1 MRKNLNHKHNG
12 QEKNSNYS
20 HVEHQDNEI
29 VTKTCCGEQGKHS
42 HEDHHQHEHCQD
54 AGHSHQDHH
63 HKNHSHDH
71 EHQKH
76 THHGHN
82 HAEHS
87 HATGCCSAQHEMA
100 TNELTNKPAAQVYH
114 IEGMDCG
121 SCALTLQKHV
131 QKSLNMSEVE
141 VNFSTAKMRL
151 GKKANVEQVLQAI
164 TEAGYKGTYQDG
176 NDRLASVEPEAWWR
190 NEAVWRTGTAGFF
203 ILAGLILHA
212 FQLELLGNSAYAIA
226 MVIAG
231 LKPLK
236 AAWYALK
243 SKSADMN
250 LLMSLAAIGAAFI
263 GEWLEGATVV
273 FLFGLGNALQT
284 LSINKTRQSIR
295 SLLRLAPKEAIV
307 YRGAEWVSIPVKD
320 VLVGERLLIKAGEGI
335 PLDGFIVKGISTFN
349 QAPITGESMPVDK
362 GVGDTLFAGSINETD
377 VVEMEVTKI
386 GSDSTLA
393 RIIHLVEEA
402 QEKKAPT
409 EQFVEK
415 FARIYTPIVIVV
427 ALAVIILPPLFT
439 GEWQHWFYR
448 GLELL
453 VIACPCAL
461 VISTPVAVVS
471 AIGSA
476 ARHGVLIKGGA
487 ALEMIGHLKQVAFDK
502 TGTITTGKLQVEKI
516 LTLQER
522 TETEILE
529 KAAMIEQSS
538 HHPIATAILLQA
550 RENEILPQNSDHHQT
565 IVGKGASATLSGIT
579 YLAGNEK
586 LFIEYNVELGLLQEQ
601 IKEEQQAG
609 KTIVLVGTTKEI
621 WGALI
626 ISDTIRP
633 TSQQVM
639 QQLQGIGVKTL
650 LLTGDNAGAA
660 QHMAQKVG
668 IGHVQAGLL
677 PEDKLEAI
685 KVAKKREGGTI
696 AMVGDGINDAPALAT
711 ADVGIA
717 MGGAGTDTAMETA
730 GIVLMADDLE
740 KLPYV
745 IRLSQQALAI
755 IKQNIYFSL
764 LIKAIALLLIIPNW
778 LTLWMAVISDTG
790 AAMIVILNSMRLL
803 RK

>member
-1 MRKNLNHKHNG
+1 MRKKLNHKHNG

-29 VTKTCCGEQGKHS
+29 VTKTCCGEQGQHS
-42 HEDHHQHEHCQD
+42 HADHHQHEHCQD
-54 AGHSHQDHH
+54 AGNSHQEHH

-71 EHQKH
+71 EHHKH

-295 SLLRLAPKEAIV
+295 SLLSLAPKEAIV

-633 TSQQVM
+633 TSKQVM

-685 KVAKKREGGTI
+685 KVAKKREDGTI

>member
-29 VTKTCCGEQGKHS
+29 VTKTCCGEQGQHS

-63 HKNHSHDH
+63 HKNHRHDH

-522 TETEILE
+522 TATEILE

-685 KVAKKREGGTI
+685 KVAKKREDGTI

>member
-1 MRKNLNHKHNG
+1 MRKDPNDKHNG
-12 QEKNSNYS
+12 HVKNSNDS
-20 HVEHQDNEI
+20 HVEHQDNEA
-29 VTKTCCGEQGKHS
+29 VAKTCCGDHGKHS
-42 HEDHHQHEHCQD
+42 NDDHQYNEHCED
-54 AGHSHQDHH
+54 TGHSHHVHH
-63 HKNHSHDH
+63 HHEHKHIHDEHNHEGHSHGT
-71 EHQKH
+71 E
-76 THHGHN
+76 
-82 HAEHS
+82 
-87 HATGCCSAQHEMA
+87 CCSTEHELAASVLANNA
-100 TNELTNKPAAQVYH
+100 TAQVYH
-114 IEGMDCG
+114 IKGMDCG
-121 SCALTLQKHV
+121 SCAMTLQKHV
-131 QKSLNMSEVE
+131 QKTLNIPEVE

-151 GKKANVEQVLQAI
+151 GKKANVEKVLQAI
-164 TEAGYKGTYQDG
+164 TEAGYKGTYEDG
-176 NDRLASVEPEAWWR
+176 SDRLSPAEQEKWWQ
-190 NEAVWRTGTAGFF
+190 NDAVQRTGTAGFF
-203 ILAGLILHA
+203 ILVGIVLQAY
-212 FQLELLGNSAYAIA
+212 QVELLGNAAYAVA
-226 MVIAG
+226 MLVAG

-250 LLMSLAAIGAAFI
+250 LLMTLAALGAAFI

-307 YRGAEWVSIPVKD
+307 FRNQEWVSIPVKD
-320 VLVGERLLIKAGEGI
+320 VEVGERLLIKAGEGI

-362 GVGDTLFAGSINETD
+362 EVGDTLFAGSINETS

-415 FARIYTPIVIVV
+415 FARIYTPIVIIV

-487 ALEMIGHLKQVAFDK
+487 ALEIIGHLKQVAFDK
-502 TGTITTGKLQVEKI
+502 TGTITTGKLHVEKI
-516 LTLQER
+516 LTLQQH
-522 TETEILE
+522 TETEILA

-538 HHPIATAILLQA
+538 HHPIASAILLHA
-550 RENEILPQNSDHHQT
+550 RAEGILAQDSDNHQT
-565 IVGKGASATLSGIT
+565 LVGKGASATLAGIT

-586 LFIEYNVELGLLQEQ
+586 LFTEHGVELALLQDQ

-609 KTIVLVGTTKEI
+609 KTIVLVGTTNEI

-633 TSQQVM
+633 TSQRVM
-639 QQLQGIGVKTL
+639 QQLHGIGVKTL
-650 LLTGDNAGAA
+650 LLTGDNVGAA

-668 IGHVQAGLL
+668 IGHVQADLL

-685 KVAKKREGGTI
+685 KVAKKRESGTI

-745 IRLSQQALAI
+745 IGLSQQALAI

>member
-29 VTKTCCGEQGKHS
+29 VTKTCCGEQGQHS
-42 HEDHHQHEHCQD
+42 HADHHQHEHCQD

-71 EHQKH
+71 EHHKH

-487 ALEMIGHLKQVAFDK
+487 ALEMIGHLKQVACDK

-522 TETEILE
+522 SETEILE

-550 RENEILPQNSDHHQT
+550 RENGILPQNSDHHQT

-586 LFIEYNVELGLLQEQ
+586 LFIEYNVEVGLLQEQ

>member
-1 MRKNLNHKHNG
+1 
-12 QEKNSNYS
+12 
-20 HVEHQDNEI
+20 
-29 VTKTCCGEQGKHS
+29 
-42 HEDHHQHEHCQD
+42 
-54 AGHSHQDHH
+54 
-63 HKNHSHDH
+63 
-71 EHQKH
+71 
-76 THHGHN
+76 
-82 HAEHS
+82 
-87 HATGCCSAQHEMA
+87 
-100 TNELTNKPAAQVYH
+100 
-114 IEGMDCG
+114 
-121 SCALTLQKHV
+121 
-131 QKSLNMSEVE
+131 
-141 VNFSTAKMRL
+141 
-151 GKKANVEQVLQAI
+151 
-164 TEAGYKGTYQDG
+164 
-176 NDRLASVEPEAWWR
+176 
-190 NEAVWRTGTAGFF
+190 
-203 ILAGLILHA
+203 
-212 FQLELLGNSAYAIA
+212 

-550 RENEILPQNSDHHQT
+550 RENGILPQNSDHHQT

-633 TSQQVM
+633 TSRQVM

>member
-29 VTKTCCGEQGKHS
+29 VTKTCCGEQGQHS
-42 HEDHHQHEHCQD
+42 HADHHQHEHCQD

-71 EHQKH
+71 EHHKH
-76 THHGHN
+76 NHHGHN

-114 IEGMDCG
+114 IEGMDCS

-633 TSQQVM
+633 TSKQVM

-685 KVAKKREGGTI
+685 KVAKKREDGTI